1 VTSSAPDP
9 TASTVAEV
17 VDLFGDYAHHRY
29 DEVVSQMDHALQT
42 AALAR
47 ADGAPD
53 VLVVAAL
60 LHDVGHLLELRD
72 GGIVEGDVSQDLHH
86 EVRGA
91 AWLSAVF
98 PPEVTRP
105 IALHVEA
112 KRYLCAL
119 DPSYRA
125 DLSAGSR
132 ASLARQGGP
141 MNRAEM
147 ESFQANSSH
156 FDAVRLRRWDDAGKV
171 TDLEVPPFED
181 HLPALVRVTGR
192 KLGK

>member
-1 VTSSAPDP
+1 MTGSAPDP
-9 TASTVAEV
+9 TASTVVEV

-53 VLVVAAL
+53 VLVVASL

-98 PPEVTRP
+98 PPEVTRRSRCTSRP
-105 IALHVEA
+105 SAT
-112 KRYLCAL
+112 CAR
-119 DPSYRA
+119 STRA
-125 DLSAGSR
+125 IGRTCLPDHGPAWPVR
-132 ASLARQGGP
+132 AAR
-141 MNRAEM
+141 
-147 ESFQANSSH
+147 
-156 FDAVRLRRWDDAGKV
+156 
-171 TDLEVPPFED
+171 
-181 HLPALVRVTGR
+181 
-192 KLGK
+192 